1 MIGVPKGLWPQ
12 YFDIAKWEGH
22 PMHPSHFKAGMRR
35 EMTRRLI
42 EETKWKN
49 PIRAL
54 LQIFRKRSN
63 G

>member
-12 YFDIAKWEGH
+12 YFDIAKWEGALDA
-22 PMHPSHFKAGMRR
+22 SYFKAGRRR

-42 EETKWKN
+42 EETKWKH

-54 LQIFRKRSN
+54 LQIFRKHLN
-63 G
+63 A

>member
-12 YFDIAKWEGH
+12 YFDIAKWEVY
-22 PMHPSHFKAGMRR
+22 PSHFKAG
-35 EMTRRLI
+35 TRLI
-42 EETKWKN
+42 EETKWKH

-54 LQIFRKRSN
+54 LQIFRKHSN